1 MKLLHSDD
9 LHHHLGSNCC
19 SEKSKTS
26 TLGLKTPEIKRDV
39 KHDIRKVNLLDKH
52 KSDTRIDTHINPR
65 PYGGSGNHWTATS
78 LLLGLISMAFPV
90 DMDVRMR

>member
-26 TLGLKTPEIKRDV
+26 TLGFKTPEIKRDV
-39 KHDIRKVNLLDKH
+39 KQDIRKVNLLDKRE
-52 KSDTRIDTHINPR
+52 SDTRIDTHINQ
-65 PYGGSGNHWTATS
+65 GHMEACAVVTIKQ
-78 LLLGLISMAFPV
+78 LLWCY
-90 DMDVRMR
+90 

>member
-9 LHHHLGSNCC
+9 LHYHLGSNCRC
-19 SEKSKTS
+19 EKSKTS
-26 TLGLKTPEIKRDV
+26 TLVFKTPEIKRDV
-39 KHDIRKVNLLDKH
+39 KHDIRKVNLLDKRE
-52 KSDTRIDTHINPR
+52 SDTRIDTHINPR

-78 LLLGLISMAFPV
+78 LLLRLISMAFPV